1 MFIKE
6 RCRYYEFFN
15 AGLSFN
21 PEVFILCKKCG
32 GQREPRDGG
41 REFWYAFGL
50 EFWNFGIP
58 LIREIRT
65 FIKTFLLS
73 NNVNCNLR

>member
-1 MFIKE
+1 MCE
-6 RCRYYEFFN
+6 EGG
-15 AGLSFN
+15 AGGGGG
-21 PEVFILCKKCG
+21 VG

-41 REFWYAFGL
+41 REFWYTFGL

-58 LIREIRT
+58 LTTEIRT

-73 NNVNCNLR
+73 NNVNCNF